1 MTEYPTEMPLDAIR
15 SLASMI
21 RAKDYNVQEFGLNLW
36 NLQGYAQSKLLG
48 TTNRVMGSVNTNPSD
63 MEALDALD
71 SLSSDQFQGEEI
83 MGVSPKG
90 LFLSIL
96 LRWALN
102 KALRN
107 V

>member
-1 MTEYPTEMPLDAIR
+1 MTQYPTEMPLDAIR
-15 SLASMI
+15 SLATMI
-21 RAKDYNVQEFGLNLW
+21 RAKDYNVEEFGLNLW

-71 SLSSDQFQGEEI
+71 SLQSEQSQV
-83 MGVSPKG
+83 MGASPKG